1 MTLPKS
7 TLPDGSEILE
17 RRTNQGG
24 GAKVIDR
31 LAKLIGNFP
40 LWFPETCL
48 DAIVDDVENVC

>member
-1 MTLPKS
+1 VTLSKS

-24 GAKVIDR
+24 GAKVID
-31 LAKLIGNFP
+31 LLSKLIGNFP
-40 LWFPETCL
+40 IWFPEQCF